1 MKEAQKTKDRI
12 KFVLLGIIPLII
24 LFTLITVAPPNV
36 LELMPNTTVPIE
48 DLTFERIVLEPNLI
62 KIEVTNGG
70 PNDIELA
77 QILINDALYSGYID
91 PSDSISR
98 LGKAKL
104 YIPYSW
110 VENEPINITIISSN
124 SIKFEHEIEAA
135 VSTPKIGLK
144 QLSVFTMIGTYV
156 GVIPVYLGLLW
167 LPFLNKLDKKWNKFI
182 LSITVGLLLF
192 LGIDTFIE
200 AIETSA
206 LIPSSFQGQA
216 IIVIGIITSFL
227 VLQSIGEYTVNRT
240 SNKVTKNITLAYL
253 IALGIGL
260 HNFGEGLA
268 IGSAYALGEISL
280 GAFLIIGF
288 TIHNIT
294 EGVAI
299 VSPLTKKKIKIQHLV
314 ILGII
319 GGIPTIF
326 GTIIGGLAYT
336 GFWATLFLSI
346 ATGAIFQV
354 IYEVSKYV
362 IEEGITGLSKPM
374 NLLGLIIGLLIM
386 YATGLII

>member
-1 MKEAQKTKDRI
+1 MKEERKTKDRI

-135 VSTPKIGLK
+135 VATPK
-144 QLSVFTMIGTYV
+144 M
-156 GVIPVYLGLLW
+156 
-167 LPFLNKLDKKWNKFI
+167 
-182 LSITVGLLLF
+182 
-192 LGIDTFIE
+192 
-200 AIETSA
+200 
-206 LIPSSFQGQA
+206 
-216 IIVIGIITSFL
+216 
-227 VLQSIGEYTVNRT
+227 
-240 SNKVTKNITLAYL
+240 
-253 IALGIGL
+253 
-260 HNFGEGLA
+260 
-268 IGSAYALGEISL
+268 
-280 GAFLIIGF
+280 
-288 TIHNIT
+288 
-294 EGVAI
+294 
-299 VSPLTKKKIKIQHLV
+299 
-314 ILGII
+314 
-319 GGIPTIF
+319 
-326 GTIIGGLAYT
+326 
-336 GFWATLFLSI
+336 
-346 ATGAIFQV
+346 
-354 IYEVSKYV
+354 
-362 IEEGITGLSKPM
+362 
-374 NLLGLIIGLLIM
+374 
-386 YATGLII
+386 

>member
-1 MKEAQKTKDRI
+1 MKEERKTKDRI

-24 LFTLITVAPPNV
+24 LFALITIIPLNV
-36 LELMPNTTVPIE
+36 LMPSTTVPIE

-144 QLSVFTMIGTYV
+144 QLSIFTMIGTYV

-167 LPFLNKLDKKWNKFI
+167 L
-182 LSITVGLLLF
+182 S
-192 LGIDTFIE
+192 
-200 AIETSA
+200 
-206 LIPSSFQGQA
+206 LIH
-216 IIVIGIITSFL
+216 I
-227 VLQSIGEYTVNRT
+227 
-240 SNKVTKNITLAYL
+240 
-253 IALGIGL
+253 
-260 HNFGEGLA
+260 
-268 IGSAYALGEISL
+268 
-280 GAFLIIGF
+280 
-288 TIHNIT
+288 
-294 EGVAI
+294 
-299 VSPLTKKKIKIQHLV
+299 
-314 ILGII
+314 
-319 GGIPTIF
+319 
-326 GTIIGGLAYT
+326 
-336 GFWATLFLSI
+336 
-346 ATGAIFQV
+346 
-354 IYEVSKYV
+354 
-362 IEEGITGLSKPM
+362 
-374 NLLGLIIGLLIM
+374 
-386 YATGLII
+386 